1 MLKREYGVDI
11 PGRLDEDEWLRLYAG
26 YRMLRK
32 TELEEMEIAMQNA
45 MVKVLNQLFSKS
57 NGIDIDTMD
66 TGAGG

>member
-45 MVKVLNQLFSKS
+45 MAKVLNQLFSKS
-57 NGIDIDTMD
+57 NVIDIDTMD